1 MAQAMSMLLDTAPDR
16 PAAMIT
22 QPSSTTPPAY
32 SSGLPVTMDRAMAPT
47 LPSPSP
53 LTARAMSMLLDS
65 APDRPAAMITQP
77 SSTTPPAYSS
87 GLPVTM
93 DRGILMTT
101 PMPLPLTAQA
111 MSTLREAAVAQGSD
125 AVAPAMTT
133 QPSSTTLPAYSSGS
147 LVTMDRGF
155 LVTSAVPSPLT
166 PQAMS
171 MSPGK
176 AWDRAAVMIMP
187 QSSTT
192 LRARNSGSIA
202 TTGRGTGMTMPV
214 LSPLTGQAMC
224 M

>member
-93 DRGILMTT
+93 DRG
-101 PMPLPLTAQA
+101 
-111 MSTLREAAVAQGSD
+111 
-125 AVAPAMTT
+125 
-133 QPSSTTLPAYSSGS
+133 
-147 LVTMDRGF
+147 F

-202 TTGRGTGMTMPV
+202 TTGRGTGMIRLFHQGPLPLMPQEM
-214 LSPLTGQAMC
+214 PT
-224 M
+224 

>member
-1 MAQAMSMLLDTAPDR
+1 MAQAMSMLLDTAPDRPAAMITQPSSTTPPAYSSGLPVTMDRAMAPTLPSPSPLTARAMSMLLDSAPDR

-111 MSTLREAAVAQGSD
+111 MSTLREAAVAQG
-125 AVAPAMTT
+125 
-133 QPSSTTLPAYSSGS
+133 
-147 LVTMDRGF
+147 
-155 LVTSAVPSPLT
+155 
-166 PQAMS
+166 
-171 MSPGK
+171 
-176 AWDRAAVMIMP
+176 
-187 QSSTT
+187 
-192 LRARNSGSIA
+192 
-202 TTGRGTGMTMPV
+202 
-214 LSPLTGQAMC
+214 
-224 M
+224 